1 MNTPAFRSS
10 FLLIALTAA
19 LLGTAF
25 ATTLPATADATVP
38 YVAIDISLAS
48 GPEWSVFLA
57 P

>member
-1 MNTPAFRSS
+1 MNKPAFRSS

-25 ATTLPATADATVP
+25 ATTLPAAASVAP
-38 YVAIDISLAS
+38 RVAIDVSLAS

>member
-1 MNTPAFRSS
+1 MIKPAFRSS

-25 ATTLPATADATVP
+25 ATTSPGDATVAP
-38 YVAIDISLAS
+38 QVAIDVSLAS